1 MPSLRLLQAP
11 RASLNTWTRQRL
23 VDISVELS
31 VLRADLERLRRR
43 CTQVGK
49 CDRCTHW
56 STTVLQ
62 DNGFFYCRRC
72 ALVAKGV
79 SA

>member
-1 MPSLRLLQAP
+1 MPSLRLALVPKQTLAD
-11 RASLNTWTRQRL
+11 WTRQRL

-31 VLRADLERLRRR
+31 VLRADLDRLHRR

-49 CDRCTHW
+49 CDRCDHW

>member
-1 MPSLRLLQAP
+1 MPSLRLALVP
-11 RASLNTWTRQRL
+11 RHTFQEWGRQRL

-56 STTVLQ
+56 STTSLQ

-72 ALVAKGV
+72 ALVAQG
-79 SA
+79 ARA